1 MQICGLQYFQNN
13 TSKKKD
19 IPYTEFLPQ
28 GNSNFTT
35 NFMRILLNGLTY
47 NYILKSK
54 LRVTYDQVT

>member
-1 MQICGLQYFQNN
+1 M
-13 TSKKKD
+13 KKKD